1 MAQDLPY
8 IFFSFALT
16 SITSS
21 VSRVEV
27 NSQATFITGL
37 FYIRSLSGTS
47 KSCQLQYD
55 YIVKKLVFKV

>member
-37 FYIRSLSGTS
+37 FYI
-47 KSCQLQYD
+47 
-55 YIVKKLVFKV
+55 